1 MRIGIIGGGAIG
13 LLFGGYLGRE
23 HQTTMMVRRKEQA
36 ALLQSIGITVKKNDK
51 KFATP
56 VKATANHHN
65 FSDQDC
71 IIVAVKQYHIHELFH
86 MLLSIPIHIPL
97 IFLQNGLGHLEV
109 LEKLPHSQVFV
120 ATVEHGASKVTEQCV
135 KHNGVGQ
142 TNIAIFRGNY
152 QTVAELI
159 DMQSASFP
167 FVYHNNNE
175 VMLLQKLLVNATI
188 NPLTATLGVQ
198 NGRLIHNKHY
208 YQLLLAL
215 FEEIIVLFPQIDR
228 EKMKTMMIQICT
240 NTKNNQSSMLK
251 DVENGRRTEI
261 EGILG
266 FILDKAEKEGR
277 EIPITWSLYHV
288 IKGKEREGRT

>member
-13 LLFGGYLGRE
+13 LLFGGYLGRK

-36 ALLQSIGITVKKNDK
+36 AQLQLIGITVQKNNE
-51 KFATP
+51 KFTAS
-56 VKATANHHN
+56 VKATANCHD
-65 FSDQDC
+65 FSEQDC
-71 IIVAVKQYHIHELFH
+71 IIIAVKQYHIQGLVHT
-86 MLLSIPIHIPL
+86 LLSIPIHTPL

-142 TNIAIFRGNY
+142 TNIAVFRGDL
-152 QTVAELI
+152 QKIAELI

-167 FVYHNNNE
+167 FVYHENNE
-175 VMLLQKLLVNATI
+175 IMLLQKLLVNATI
-188 NPLTATLGVQ
+188 NPLTATLGVE

-215 FEEIIVLFPQIDR
+215 FEEFIELFPQINR
-228 EKMKTMMIQICT
+228 EKMKTMIIQICT
-240 NTKNNQSSMLK
+240 NTKDNHSSMLK
-251 DVENGRRTEI
+251 DVENGRKTEI